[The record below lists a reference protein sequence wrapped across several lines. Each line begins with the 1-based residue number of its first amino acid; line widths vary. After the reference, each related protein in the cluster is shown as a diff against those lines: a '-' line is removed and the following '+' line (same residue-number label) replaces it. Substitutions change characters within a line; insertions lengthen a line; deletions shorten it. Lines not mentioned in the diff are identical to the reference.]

1 MVSLRQP
8 ASLVAG
14 DSLNGLRR
22 VSAPVLHAGVWPG
35 SHARLWGACTE
46 EQKGNGNKS
55 PEHLATL
62 DAIREDTVAV
72 DLHGPAGTLVLWHPR
87 LGHMAGPNMRDRI
100 RMGLLYDYHA
110 KTGHGQHPADMWQD
124 WGHEVKFVAHTL
136 RSKYEERCSKL

>member
-1 MVSLRQP
+1 MPLLYN
-8 ASLVAG
+8 A
-14 DSLNGLRR
+14 
-22 VSAPVLHAGVWPG
+22 HAGVWPG

-55 PEHLATL
+55 PQHLATL

-100 RMGLLYDYHA
+100 RMALLYDYHA
-110 KTGHGQHPADMWQD
+110 KDGHGQHPVDMWQD
-124 WGHEVKFVAHTL
+124 WHPNTRTAAADALKL
-136 RSKYEERCSKL
+136 RASKQGGKL